1 MLLHQAFI
9 EALVIRDRPAPTFTS
24 PAGLCRAFLT
34 QLNIKAAAFGLLSK
48 SVRSPSSHGRSTGPD
63 YIKQQGMEP
72 PVEIKEVPVETKE
85 KKDSPHFYRKGTTP
99 PHSPVGSPGSSGP
112 PSPHSKKKA
121 HQLANSTGHRSSKEE
136 KASRKPSKEEKP
148 SRKISKD
155 ERPSKKS
162 SREER
167 PAPAD
172 PPRAPPPAPG
182 PALAPPPPRQEQ
194 APPKPP
200 KAPEPQA
207 PAQAAAPGAPVNG
220 QLHTEYHSYYVKP
233 PTRALPPPEREE
245 DYEEEPIELA
255 LARMPPA
262 PKSSGGAAPP
272 RPPSQLGSK
281 GADGKLRKLDSLK
294 PKSLADAKRASME
307 MADALT
313 EESGPNSILVAMVML
328 LNIGLAIVFVHFLT

>member
-1 MLLHQAFI
+1 M
-9 EALVIRDRPAPTFTS
+9 VS
-24 PAGLCRAFLT
+24 PG
-34 QLNIKAAAFGLLSK
+34 
-48 SVRSPSSHGRSTGPD
+48 GPD
-63 YIKQQGMEP
+63 YIKQQGLEP
-72 PVEIKEVPVETKE
+72 PAEIKEVAVEAKE

-99 PHSPVGSPGSSGP
+99 PHSPGVGP
-112 PSPHSKKKA
+112 PSPHSKKKGP
-121 HQLANSTGHRSSKEE
+121 QLANSTGHRSSKEE
-136 KASRKPSKEEKP
+136 KTSRKPSKEEKP

-162 SREER
+162 SREE
-167 PAPAD
+167 
-172 PPRAPPPAPG
+172 PRAPPPAPA
-182 PALAPPPPRQEQ
+182 PALAPPPPRQEQQ

-207 PAQAAAPGAPVNG
+207 PAPAPAPAAAAPTPGAPVNG

-262 PKSSGGAAPP
+262 PRSSGGANP
-272 RPPSQLGSK
+272 RPPPSQPGSK
-281 GADGKLRKLDSLK
+281 GDGKLRKQDPLK
-294 PKSLADAKRASME
+294 PKSLADAKKASVE
-307 MADALT
+307 IADALT